1 MRTDTA
7 AEILIILG
15 VLLIAVAALI
25 WLGIAAALLVL
36 GLAAIAAAVIIA
48 RGGIGR

>member
-1 MRTDTA
+1 MRTDTV

-15 VLLIAVAALI
+15 VLLIAAAALI